1 MTVLMEDFI
10 KAAMP
15 KIPTLAG
22 LKFTSIDLFDLG
34 RCLVLAEEKIQIL
47 FGGDEVGRDG
57 LLLNIGTWNN
67 SDNEYAMSGAQSRV
81 LLPFLAKTVL
91 KLLW

>member
-1 MTVLMEDFI
+1 MQDFL

-34 RCLVLAEEKIQIL
+34 RCLVLGEEKIQIL
-47 FGGDEVGRDG
+47 FGGDEVGC
-57 LLLNIGTWNN
+57 
-67 SDNEYAMSGAQSRV
+67 EEKQV
-81 LLPFLAKTVL
+81 LSKYSLYIKVH
-91 KLLW
+91 